1 MWLSEI
7 DKKDRPDKELL
18 FKLRKDKDMYTTFFT
33 RFIQAVVGPELFRQ
47 RIQDTQKDNE
57 ATLLCTVSDEAFAL
71 LLIENNRDRWT
82 DIYDKHKGI
91 PPQRRGD
98 RTKQIDSDIAPKY
111 THGGIRYSQNTN
123 KKSKGWNHEGIK
135 RYNELFQLVT
145 DDRRKRPKFMARFKA
160 KRQLSYNANEKKQ
173 EHEHLKA
180 VHNLWEEETEAPV
193 EHLEEYDS
201 SDDEASSENND
212 N

>member
-1 MWLSEI
+1 VWLSEI

-18 FKLRKDKDMYTTFFT
+18 FKLRKDKEMYTTFFT
-33 RFIQAVVGPELFRQ
+33 RFIPAVVGPELFRQ
-47 RIQDTQKDNE
+47 RIQDTQEDNE

-111 THGGIRYSQNTN
+111 THGGIRYSQNT
-123 KKSKGWNHEGIK
+123 KKKARDGI
-135 RYNELFQLVT
+135 
-145 DDRRKRPKFMARFKA
+145 MKA
-160 KRQLSYNANEKKQ
+160 SNATMSYFN
-173 EHEHLKA
+173 
-180 VHNLWEEETEAPV
+180 
-193 EHLEEYDS
+193 S
-201 SDDEASSENND
+201 
-212 N
+212 